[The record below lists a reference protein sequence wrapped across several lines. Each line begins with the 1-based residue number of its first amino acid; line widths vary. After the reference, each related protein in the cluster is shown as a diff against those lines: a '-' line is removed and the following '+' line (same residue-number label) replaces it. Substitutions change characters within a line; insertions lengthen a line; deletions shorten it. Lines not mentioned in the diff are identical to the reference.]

1 MDRGSQVI
9 NLFDGPYVTV
19 DGQRLDVPEGGKRLL
34 AYVCLVRGPVERR
47 RVAGAL
53 WPDGDDVRA
62 AGNLRSA
69 LWRLKGGGIEVLES
83 DKASLWIRPG
93 TVIDVD
99 ILCSW
104 ADRLVSGHPRPGD
117 LEVYGWHADCL
128 ELLPGWYDDWAV
140 FEREHRRQL
149 LLHALEALARR
160 LLVDGRPDRAVG
172 VAAAAVAAEPLRE
185 SAQLVLIEA
194 HLAEGN
200 VCEARRSYELYR
212 ELAVRELGVEPG
224 SGLRRIVDHGRPD

>member
-1 MDRGSQVI
+1 MDREGQVI
-9 NLFDGPYVTV
+9 NLFDGPYVT
-19 DGQRLDVPEGGKRLL
+19 DGGRRLDVPEGGKRLL
-34 AYVCLVRGPVERR
+34 AYVCLVRGPVDRR

-53 WPDGDDVRA
+53 WPEGDDIRA

-69 LWRLKGGGIEVLES
+69 LWRLKCGGIHVLES

-93 TVIDVD
+93 TAVDVD

-104 ADRLVSGHPRPGD
+104 ADRLVAGRPHPGD
-117 LEVYGWHADCL
+117 LEVSGWHAECL

-160 LLVDGRPDRAVG
+160 LLVDDRADRAVA

-185 SAQLVLIEA
+185 SAQVVLIEA

-212 ELAVRELGVEPG
+212 ELALRELGVEPG
-224 SGLRRIVDHGRPD
+224 RRLRRLAYQRE

>member
-1 MDRGSQVI
+1 MDPAGQVI
-9 NLFDGPYVTV
+9 SLFDGPYVTV
-19 DGQRLDVPEGGKRLL
+19 AGRGLGVPEGGKRLL

-104 ADRLVSGHPRPGD
+104 ADRLGPGPPPPRAPAAAGGPAAPPRP
-117 LEVYGWHADCL
+117 A
-128 ELLPGWYDDWAV
+128 
-140 FEREHRRQL
+140 
-149 LLHALEALARR
+149 
-160 LLVDGRPDRAVG
+160 
-172 VAAAAVAAEPLRE
+172 
-185 SAQLVLIEA
+185 
-194 HLAEGN
+194 
-200 VCEARRSYELYR
+200 
-212 ELAVRELGVEPG
+212 
-224 SGLRRIVDHGRPD
+224 

>member
-69 LWRLKGGGIEVLES
+69 LWRLKGGGS
-83 DKASLWIRPG
+83 R
-93 TVIDVD
+93 
-99 ILCSW
+99 SW
-104 ADRLVSGHPRPGD
+104 NRT
-117 LEVYGWHADCL
+117 
-128 ELLPGWYDDWAV
+128 
-140 FEREHRRQL
+140 RR
-149 LLHALEALARR
+149 H
-160 LLVDGRPDRAVG
+160 
-172 VAAAAVAAEPLRE
+172 
-185 SAQLVLIEA
+185 
-194 HLAEGN
+194 
-200 VCEARRSYELYR
+200 C
-212 ELAVRELGVEPG
+212 G
-224 SGLRRIVDHGRPD
+224 SGRGRSSTSTSCARGPTGSSRAIP